1 MVRCGWCGKPPFY
14 AETDQFP
21 SCCINHTEVRGELMR
36 EVAAMT
42 FRWRTKVDRQWR
54 SQIHEALERSRA
66 RDDREMRGSEPDR
79 VGWVMF

>member
-1 MVRCGWCGKPPFY
+1 
-14 AETDQFP
+14 
-21 SCCINHTEVRGELMR
+21 MR